1 VAGPRGPARS
11 VGEPTP
17 RPVDPAP
24 FDSAPFDSEAGLDAR
39 LLDAIERLAQGRRAF
54 VQDIAT
60 RRELSPLQIDLLLT
74 LAEQRR
80 TPPLA
85 GQLAR
90 HLDVAASTVADAAA
104 ALRRKGLLTERPDPA
119 DGRRRLLSLTARGTE
134 VAGEVLAERYAA
146 LDALAALAASDRAAA
161 LEVVL
166 TLVAQLHDRGVIA
179 VDRSCKTCRFRTAGP
194 GGDWCALLDQ
204 PLRSAD
210 LRVDCPEHEA
220 SPAG

>member
-1 VAGPRGPARS
+1 MQCGWKVVGQVAGPRGPARGIG
-11 VGEPTP
+11 V
-17 RPVDPAP
+17 
-24 FDSAPFDSEAGLDAR
+24 SAQAGADLDAR

-60 RRELSPLQIDLLLT
+60 RRELSPLQVDLLLT

-134 VAGEVLAERYAA
+134 LAGEVLAERYAA
-146 LDALAALAASDRAAA
+146 LDALAALAAGDKAAA
-161 LEVVL
+161 LDVLL
-166 TLVAQLHDRGVIA
+166 TLVAQLHERGVIA
-179 VDRSCKTCRFRTAGP
+179 LDRSCKTCRFRGGRAD
-194 GGDWCALLDQ
+194 GDWCALLDQ
-204 PLRSAD
+204 PLRPAD

-220 SPAG
+220 RTAG

>member
-1 VAGPRGPARS
+1 MQCGWKVVGQVAGPRGPARGIG
-11 VGEPTP
+11 V
-17 RPVDPAP
+17 
-24 FDSAPFDSEAGLDAR
+24 SAQAGADLDAR

-60 RRELSPLQIDLLLT
+60 RRELSPLQVDLLLT

-90 HLDVAASTVADAAA
+90 RLDVAASTVADAAA

-134 VAGEVLAERYAA
+134 LAGEVLAERYAA
-146 LDALAALAASDRAAA
+146 LDALAALAAGDKAAA
-161 LEVVL
+161 LDVLL
-166 TLVAQLHDRGVIA
+166 TLVAQLHERGVIA
-179 VDRSCKTCRFRTAGP
+179 LDRSCKTCRFRGGRAD
-194 GGDWCALLDQ
+194 GDWCALLDQ
-204 PLRSAD
+204 PLRPAD

-220 SPAG
+220 RTAG

>member
-1 VAGPRGPARS
+1 MQCGWKVVGQVAGPRGPARGIG
-11 VGEPTP
+11 V
-17 RPVDPAP
+17 
-24 FDSAPFDSEAGLDAR
+24 SAQAGADLDAR

-60 RRELSPLQIDLLLT
+60 RRELSPLQVDLLLT

-134 VAGEVLAERYAA
+134 LAGEVLAERSAA
-146 LDALAALAASDRAAA
+146 LEALAALAAAYKAAA
-161 LEVVL
+161 LDVLL
-166 TLVAQLHDRGVIA
+166 TLVAQLHERGVIA
-179 VDRSCKTCRFRTAGP
+179 LDRSCKTCRFRGGRAD
-194 GGDWCALLDQ
+194 GDWCALLDQ
-204 PLRSAD
+204 PLRPAD

-220 SPAG
+220 RTAG